1 MKQHPKSETLS
12 EYMDGELTPRDAAEL
27 EAHLAECAGCSALL
41 RELERVQSQAK
52 ALPDRFPTRDLWP
65 GIEKA
70 IRQGEARDPQV
81 IELRP
86 PAWPPP
92 SVREKRGLRLSYLQ
106 AAAAGMVLA
115 LLSGAVGGILS
126 ARPGTPSP
134 EVVEAPAAL
143 AELVRLAGPGLGEA
157 AREADRL
164 EELLARHGDELD
176 PTTARILENN
186 LEVIDQA
193 IRESV
198 RALEADPGNAF
209 LKDHLARS
217 VEAKANYLK
226 EAAAFVV
233 PVS

>member
-1 MKQHPKSETLS
+1 MKPHPKSEVLS
-12 EYMDGELTPRDAAEL
+12 EYMDGELSPREVAEL

-41 RELERVQSQAK
+41 RDLERVRSQAK
-52 ALPDRFPTRDLWP
+52 ALPDRYPTRDLWP
-65 GIEKA
+65 GIERT

-86 PAWPPP
+86 SDWPPP
-92 SVREKRGLRLSYLQ
+92 SVREKRGLRLSYFQ
-106 AAAAGMVLA
+106 AAAAGLVLA
-115 LLSGAVGGILS
+115 LFSGALGGILS
-126 ARPGTPSP
+126 ARPGTTSP
-134 EVVEAPAAL
+134 DALATPPAL
-143 AELVRLAGPGLGEA
+143 AELVGMADPGLGEA

-164 EELLARHGDELD
+164 EEVLARHGDELD

-233 PVS
+233 PLS